1 MLSII
6 DYLTRETDIE
16 TRQKETGKHIPD
28 YDNQNAD
35 LPRLTNDLFLA
46 NRSIYISKHNRYAP
60 YPKHTH
66 QFLELNYVLQG
77 QCQQIINDTP
87 YTFYEGDILLMDAGS
102 AHAIEALGEDD
113 LLINIVFKDTQI
125 SLKNL
130 EELQG
135 QNSILYQFLL
145 KSHTHIQSAE
155 NFIVLQS
162 DKTNKS
168 KNLIELMLNEYFDP
182 KPFSNQILEHYLSIL
197 LFELARSL
205 PTQGDTVR
213 DANDPYVQVLELI
226 DQEYSTLTLAK
237 AAKELNFNKN
247 YLSNLIKEKG
257 NVTFTELLNQKK
269 IMIAQLLL
277 KSTNFSIEKICQT
290 VGYSNKTYFYK
301 QLQNQFGKLP
311 SQVRNT
317 KELS

>member
-6 DYLTRETDIE
+6 DYLTKETDIE
-16 TRQKETGKHIPD
+16 TKQKKTGKHIPD
-28 YDNQNAD
+28 YDSRYAG

-130 EELQG
+130 EELH
-135 QNSILYQFLL
+135 
-145 KSHTHIQSAE
+145 K
-155 NFIVLQS
+155 IVFC
-162 DKTNKS
+162 
-168 KNLIELMLNEYFDP
+168 I
-182 KPFSNQILEHYLSIL
+182 
-197 LFELARSL
+197 
-205 PTQGDTVR
+205 
-213 DANDPYVQVLELI
+213 
-226 DQEYSTLTLAK
+226 
-237 AAKELNFNKN
+237 
-247 YLSNLIKEKG
+247 
-257 NVTFTELLNQKK
+257 
-269 IMIAQLLL
+269 
-277 KSTNFSIEKICQT
+277 NFS
-290 VGYSNKTYFYK
+290 
-301 QLQNQFGKLP
+301 
-311 SQVRNT
+311 
-317 KELS
+317 

>member
-168 KNLIELMLNEYFDP
+168 KNLI
-182 KPFSNQILEHYLSIL
+182 
-197 LFELARSL
+197 
-205 PTQGDTVR
+205 
-213 DANDPYVQVLELI
+213 
-226 DQEYSTLTLAK
+226 
-237 AAKELNFNKN
+237 
-247 YLSNLIKEKG
+247 
-257 NVTFTELLNQKK
+257 
-269 IMIAQLLL
+269 
-277 KSTNFSIEKICQT
+277 
-290 VGYSNKTYFYK
+290 
-301 QLQNQFGKLP
+301 
-311 SQVRNT
+311 
-317 KELS
+317 